1 MEGRFSPPRHPNLTD
16 KKGRDTTSTENG
28 GSTLLIMNHVPSGEI
43 CADSAAIS
51 SALQMRNPT
60 AIINFTR
67 LSTANLLKQAGS
79 PSPSY
84 GHCQALTLYQ
94 A

>member
-1 MEGRFSPPRHPNLTD
+1 MEGGFSPPRHPNLTD
-16 KKGRDTTSTENG
+16 KKGRDAASTENG
-28 GSTLLIMNHVPSGEI
+28 GSTSLIMNHVPSGAI

-51 SALQMRNPT
+51 SAMQMRNPT

-67 LSTANLLKQAGS
+67 LSTANLVKQAGF